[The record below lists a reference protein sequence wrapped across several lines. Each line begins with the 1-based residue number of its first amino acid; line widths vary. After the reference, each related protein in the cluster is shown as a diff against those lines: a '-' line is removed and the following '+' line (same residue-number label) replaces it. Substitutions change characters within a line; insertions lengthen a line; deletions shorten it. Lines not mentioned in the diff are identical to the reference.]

1 MKNKLFENILNEND
15 SMYGKNDYSSY
26 SSSFS
31 LGFTEI
37 TLNVVAYYGNRLY
50 LEGYNNNGDI
60 VYRSTKADSRF
71 ADIYHLERDVVD
83 GMYSYVRQIV
93 DRKVEIGVRDNLS
106 SVRQKLSDGLA
117 FLDSVSIDEDEIE
130 SAVESILSQ
139 ISK

>member
-1 MKNKLFENILNEND
+1 MKDKLFENILNEND
-15 SMYGKNDYSSY
+15 SMYDKNDYSSY

-37 TLNVVAYYGNRLY
+37 TLNVVTYGSRLY

-93 DRKVEIGVRDNLS
+93 DRKVEIRVRDNLS

-139 ISK
+139 ISR